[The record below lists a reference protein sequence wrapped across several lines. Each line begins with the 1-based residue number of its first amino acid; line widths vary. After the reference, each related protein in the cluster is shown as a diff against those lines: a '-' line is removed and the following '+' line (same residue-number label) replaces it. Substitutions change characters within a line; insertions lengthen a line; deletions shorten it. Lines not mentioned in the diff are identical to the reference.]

1 MKHMSLKHKLGM
13 IFGVLFL
20 LSIAT
25 AYESLTGIRGTNMAT
40 ADIATNWLPSIK
52 LVNAINTATSDFR
65 IAEGAHIMSTTE
77 PEMSKAE
84 SDMKSR
90 DDFISETQKAY
101 EPLISS
107 DDERKTYELFKTE
120 WSKYLG
126 LHKKLLDLS
135 RVNQHEEAAKLFK
148 GDMRA
153 PFDSASDYLVKLIE
167 INNQG
172 ADQSYNDSQS
182 EYITT
187 LTMMGVILV
196 LSVGTLVA
204 AVLFSIRGISKPIEN
219 IASSMENLASGNVET
234 TIPFQDRADE
244 IGTMAKAVEGF
255 RQAAIQKLD
264 LEKAEQ
270 EARAERYA
278 ERAKRETAD
287 AEAIARLKA
296 ATSSLA
302 GALQRLAGGD
312 LSFQIE
318 EQFAPEFEPL
328 RIDLNRSVEQLR
340 ETLASIAVNVSS
352 IDGSSHEISNGAND
366 LSKRTEQQ
374 AAALEETAAA
384 LDEITANVSSSSKRA
399 DEARSVAAQANAS
412 ATKSGQVVSEA
423 VTAMSR
429 IEESSNKISN
439 IIGVIDE
446 IAFQTN
452 LLALNAGVEAARA
465 GDAGRGFA
473 VVAQEVRELAQRSA
487 SAAKEIKGLIN
498 QSKIEVNA
506 GVKLVSETGE
516 ALKTIEEYIIS
527 INQHMEAI
535 ATSTREQSVGLG
547 EVNTAVNQMDQTT
560 QKNAAM
566 VEETTAASTALA
578 GDAANLQQKIS
589 QFNLGHSTRQT
600 NAVAS
605 LKKVAQEMAPSTP
618 NRAMRTAVPR
628 THGNVAVAKEEWS
641 EF

>member
-1 MKHMSLKHKLGM
+1 
-13 IFGVLFL
+13 
-20 LSIAT
+20 
-25 AYESLTGIRGTNMAT
+25 MAT

-412 ATKSGQVVSEA
+412 ATKSGQGVSEA

-473 VVAQEVRELAQRSA
+473 VVAQDVRELAQRSA